1 MAQNP
6 SPPPLPGTSRPLRKL
21 NPSPSGVGIGAEYM
35 NSIIGRIEELILI
48 AEAQK
53 PVAGNNIQINFTD
66 KGAVIN
72 AVTQ

>member
-1 MAQNP
+1 MP
-6 SPPPLPGTSRPLRKL
+6 ILPQAVSRPLRKI
-21 NPSPSGVGIGAEYM
+21 NPTPSGVGIGAEYI
-35 NSIIGRIEELILI
+35 NSIIDRIEDLVLTVQS
-48 AEAQK
+48 QK